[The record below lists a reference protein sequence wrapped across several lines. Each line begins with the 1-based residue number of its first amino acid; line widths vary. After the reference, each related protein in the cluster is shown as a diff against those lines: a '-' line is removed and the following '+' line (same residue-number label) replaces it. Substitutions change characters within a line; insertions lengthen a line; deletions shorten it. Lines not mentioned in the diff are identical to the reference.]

1 MQAGLLG
8 VFDWEVFC
16 ALGFKYR
23 FWVYGLS
30 LVFYAAVACLG
41 YWLWTSCRVFFASL
55 EAFSFSE
62 DGVLICD
69 YKYLDRKSFK
79 LVL

>member
-1 MQAGLLG
+1 MVFG
-8 VFDWEVFC
+8 V
-16 ALGFKYR
+16 LGFKYVS
-23 FWVYGLS
+23 WVYGLS
-30 LVFYAAVACLG
+30 LVFYAALACLG
-41 YWLWTSCRVFFASL
+41 YWLWTSCRVFLASL
-55 EAFSFSE
+55 EALSFSE